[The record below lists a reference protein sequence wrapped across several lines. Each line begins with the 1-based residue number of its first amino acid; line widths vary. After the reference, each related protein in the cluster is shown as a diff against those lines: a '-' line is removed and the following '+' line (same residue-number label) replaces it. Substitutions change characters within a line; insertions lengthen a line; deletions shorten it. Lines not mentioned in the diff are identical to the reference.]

1 MRLSS
6 GISLL
11 SAVAEE
17 AQLHLPRAQQ
27 QPALEALVA
36 VADDVLSVLGVALGR
51 ALAAS
56 EGAVRPPALDHH
68 PPALTIIFESTLF

>member
-1 MRLSS
+1 MRLRS

-17 AQLHLPRAQQ
+17 AQLHLPRTQQ

-36 VADDVLSVLGVALGR
+36 VADDVLSVLGMALGR

-56 EGAVRPPALDHH
+56 EGAARPPALDH
-68 PPALTIIFESTLF
+68 PPALTLILESTLV